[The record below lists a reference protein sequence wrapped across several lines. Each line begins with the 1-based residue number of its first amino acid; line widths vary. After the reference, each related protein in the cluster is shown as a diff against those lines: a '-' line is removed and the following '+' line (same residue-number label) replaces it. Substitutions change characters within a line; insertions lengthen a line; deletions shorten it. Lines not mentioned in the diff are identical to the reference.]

1 MVSYF
6 SSVMATQRHT
16 DIEILNPG
24 HTKRSAACT
33 TFLNVGGHQK
43 AIVGLDEQQIHEF
56 YRHMIITLFSFPR
69 KRCLQG
75 ITFLNVSRLDLQF
88 YFSYPTG
95 SPIPTKVGLWNSL
108 AYQAICPPHWSW
120 TGCQDTLNG
129 STYWAKESGLVLSS
143 SVLAL
148 THLYDNMFTKTRV
161 VITIIIALCTVYS
174 VLMYHG
180 ETMHHKPCCKNI
192 VSYGTS
198 VLIYKRYAVLN
209 GRMVDGDLVISVT
222 E

>member
-1 MVSYF
+1 MESKHRIYTKMANQKTVHVHAESLSPFRTMQLHIDDILSLHLFTYMNSRRMVSYF

-69 KRCLQG
+69 KHCLQG

-129 STYWAKESGLVLSS
+129 STYWAKESGLV
-143 SVLAL
+143 
-148 THLYDNMFTKTRV
+148 
-161 VITIIIALCTVYS
+161 
-174 VLMYHG
+174 
-180 ETMHHKPCCKNI
+180 
-192 VSYGTS
+192 
-198 VLIYKRYAVLN
+198 
-209 GRMVDGDLVISVT
+209 
-222 E
+222 